1 MCSPRMH
8 DSESCGHSFVAGM
21 ESSQSRSKRELSR
34 QSRMSWI
41 RYTLGFQNGYGLDIP

>member
-1 MCSPRMH
+1 MCSPGMH
-8 DSESCGHSFVAGM
+8 DSKSSGHSFVAGM